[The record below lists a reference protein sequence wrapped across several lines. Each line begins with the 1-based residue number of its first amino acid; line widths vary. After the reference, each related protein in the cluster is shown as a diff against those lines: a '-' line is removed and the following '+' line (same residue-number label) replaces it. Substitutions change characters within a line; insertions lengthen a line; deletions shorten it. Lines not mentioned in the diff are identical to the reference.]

1 MRTDRRKLMVSS
13 RKNDMYELLGKALRF
28 HPLIDN
34 SYSKLISSW
43 DTSKVTNLSYC
54 FHGCSYLKS
63 LDLSS
68 WDTSK
73 VTNLSYCFHGCSYLK
88 SLDLSSWDTSKV
100 TNLSYCF
107 QGCSSLKSL
116 DLSSWDTS
124 KVTDLSYCFQGCNV
138 SNMLDLSMLDFSSII
153 TLHYTFS
160 GYGGGSGVSKLKLP
174 ELRDGNVLKSLYCT
188 WYNNGNIQKLDLSK
202 FNTKNVTDFSWCF
215 DGATK
220 LEWLDISG
228 FDLSSATTNGVNTF
242 FGRNIMLT
250 HLILGEGFGK
260 IKEGV
265 TFDMSRFAS
274 LDEESKASFMSL
286 YDRKANGLP
295 NVTLKLKTSF
305 GFSGYSLLYIFLN
318 KSYLP

>member
-13 RKNDMYELLGKALRF
+13 RKNGMYELLGKILRF
-28 HPLIDN
+28 HPSINN
-34 SYSKLISSW
+34 SYSKFISSW
-43 DTSKVTNLSYC
+43 DTSKVTNLSSC
-54 FHGCSYLKS
+54 FEGCSSLQS

-73 VTNLSYCFHGCSYLK
+73 VTNLSYCFRGCR
-88 SLDLSSWDTSKV
+88 SL
-100 TNLSYCF
+100 
-107 QGCSSLKSL
+107 QSL

-124 KVTDLSYCFQGCNV
+124 KVTDLSYCFEGCSV
-138 SNMLDLSMLDFSSII
+138 SNMLDLSMLDFSSVT

-160 GYGGGSGVSKLKLP
+160 NSGIKKLKLP

-188 WYNNGNIQKLDLSK
+188 WYQNGAIKKLDLSK
-202 FNTKNVTDFSWCF
+202 FNTKNVTEFGWCF
-215 DGATK
+215 DGAVN

-228 FDLSSATTNGVNTF
+228 FDLSSTSAYGVDTF

-265 TFDMSRFAS
+265 TFDMSSFAS

-305 GFSGYSLLYIFLN
+305 GFSEEQIQSLTNKGYTINLV
-318 KSYLP
+318 